1 MAEFASHGVG
11 TAGLTTGIIGT
22 SLAGLLALNASNN
35 GNGGLLG
42 GLLGGGNNQAQ
53 QGAMMGLMAENSVL
67 KSEKY
72 TDAAVISA
80 YEKSVAQANVIY
92 DRIAANQKEAFVA
105 IAALDKQAAVN
116 ACHVDQLEKT
126 VAKLADEACN
136 QKAFNVAIQGELRLE
151 SERRACGDEN
161 LKAYVDGTFVP
172 GKLIMPL
179 SSICPPAQPATKA

>member
-22 SLAGLLALNASNN
+22 SLAGLLALNASN
-35 GNGGLLG
+35 GNGLLG
-42 GLLGGGNNQAQ
+42 GILGGGNQPRESAV
-53 QGAMMGLMAENSVL
+53 MGLMAENATL
-67 KSEKY
+67 KSERY
-72 TDAAVISA
+72 TDNAIIAA
-80 YEKSVAQANVIY
+80 YEKSVAQANNVY

-116 ACHVDQLEKT
+116 ACHVEGLEK
-126 VAKLADEACN
+126 VVSRLSEEACN
-136 QKAFNVAIQGELRLE
+136 QKAFNVAIQGEIRLE

-179 SSICPPAQPATKA
+179 SSICPPAQPATK